1 MERMG
6 HSSVGGMRAY
16 KRTTEIQKE
25 EISDLMLRPG
35 PSKKLCCDLSSE
47 SENNENCDPNPKIC
61 PPTLTSKQ
69 NPGATF
75 SFNVCN
81 VNISYATQ

>member
-1 MERMG
+1 MERTG
-6 HSSVGGMRAY
+6 HSSVGGVRAY

-35 PSKKLCCDLSSE
+35 PSKKLCCDE
-47 SENNENCDPNPKIC
+47 SENSENCDPMPNPKIC
-61 PPTLTSKQ
+61 PPALISKQ

-75 SFNVCN
+75 TFNGCN
-81 VNISYATQ
+81 VNIRL